1 MAGSGNS
8 CTLSCW
14 RPPAAV
20 RVSAFMQRD
29 GSERGAQDL
38 LARVERNRDSGA
50 TGRRRLQEET
60 EFHPAFRSVGDLAD
74 KVCQPVSLPRNGEG
88 GRGILRLEQ
97 LVCPSRPPG
106 EPHDT
111 GPLGASTS
119 LRDIPQIAVAKKPGT
134 GFTYRGSGQ
143 PALVG
148 ALDGHRVNLGVPIAG

>member
-97 LVCPSRPPG
+97 LEDPAPALAISREGDRLAYLIGKIADAAKGRVEFSLFLQSTAPGSSAVSVPLNPG
-106 EPHDT
+106 EQVLSP
-111 GPLGASTS
+111 S
-119 LRDIPQIAVAKKPGT
+119 
-134 GFTYRGSGQ
+134 F
-143 PALVG
+143 
-148 ALDGHRVNLGVPIAG
+148 